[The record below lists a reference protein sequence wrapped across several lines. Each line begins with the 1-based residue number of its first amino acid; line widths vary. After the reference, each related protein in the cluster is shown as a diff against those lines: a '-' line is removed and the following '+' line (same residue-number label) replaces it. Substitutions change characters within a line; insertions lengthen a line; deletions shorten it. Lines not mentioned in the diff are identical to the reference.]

1 MFSRFILV
9 TILYALVGCGGG
21 GGGGTPS
28 EPNLSIPP
36 ANSSPVFSSSATF
49 DVEENQTS
57 IGNVVAS
64 DADGD
69 TVSYSVSG
77 DDASL
82 VNIDSSTGAL
92 SFVSPPDYESVQS
105 YSITA
110 VASDGTDE
118 TTQSISIAITN
129 IDPPSLS
136 QMGVSGTFDDGQS
149 EELLSLDQNG
159 KVFSGRTS
167 HNGSV
172 DQLVASFE
180 YQGVSVLIGDI
191 AQESG
196 ITVNDFT
203 DIVTYTVTNS
213 DGDIENFT
221 VDLTRFTGLP
231 VVYLK
236 TDDSVAIDSKDD
248 YVRGDTSIFGGRNFD
263 DLEQVEMK
271 IRGRGNSTWG
281 LHPKKPFQ
289 MKLSDKAEFLGMPK
303 DKKWLFLAEYLDK
316 TMLRNKISFEM
327 GYISN
332 LDWTPQGRFAEV
344 YINDQYNGT
353 YNITQKVEESDN
365 RVVLGDTGYLL
376 ELDQLER
383 LDPDDVYF
391 ESAITDKFLVNV
403 KEPSIERNS
412 PEYVYIKEKINHC
425 EKVISG
431 VSTGNSSFFAVF
443 DTISDNVWD
452 VNLSQTITLIPDSNY
467 TVSFRAVSYPIN
479 RTMIA
484 GLGLYHD
491 PWTNVGESVSLTT
504 DWQTFTLTQTTTDFG
519 DNQSRVLFDM
529 GGDQGGEVYIDDVSV
544 LTADGVELVTN
555 GDFANREASWEGGA
569 ANPVNIIY
577 MPHAEMRYTDCI
589 DIDSF
594 VDWYLISEIT
604 KNVDSK
610 SFSSMFLNVVPGE
623 KIKMGPL
630 WDFDLSFGNVD
641 YADSRYAEGWWVK
654 YHPWYERLFEYPDFI
669 DRVKE
674 RFAFFRANQ
683 GFILDKIDTYA
694 EQLQWAQ
701 QENDSKWQTLGMY
714 VWPNPVYFDTYQ
726 EEVDHMKA
734 WYTNRMNW
742 LDEAIDGLIGT
753 SGVVGDGQS
762 PITHSVPGLIQAE
775 EYSAMDG
782 IEVEASAD
790 EGGGSNIGYIG
801 TGDWVEYTMDVA
813 SSGSYLFEY
822 RVASSGGS
830 SGFEVLVDGLLVD
843 TQSIS
848 DTGGWQSW
856 TTTSAVVD
864 LSAGNQV
871 LRLNAIG
878 DSWNLNWINLT
889 AQQ

>member
-1 MFSRFILV
+1 MFSRFISTFIFL
-9 TILYALVGCGGG
+9 ALVGCGG

-28 EPNLSIPP
+28 EPNLSLPP
-36 ANSSPVFSSSATF
+36 ANNPPVFSSSTTF

-57 IGNVVAS
+57 IGSVVAS

-77 DDASL
+77 DDASS
-82 VNIDSSTGAL
+82 VNIDSSTGVL
-92 SFVSPPDYESVQS
+92 SFISPPDYESVQS
-105 YSITA
+105 YSLTA

-118 TTQSISIAITN
+118 TTQSIAITITN

-136 QMGVSGTFDDGQS
+136 QMGLSGTFDDGQS

-180 YQGVSVLIGDI
+180 YEGSLVSIGDI
-191 AQESG
+191 PQESG
-196 ITVNDFT
+196 TTVNDFT

-213 DGDIENFT
+213 DGDVENFT

-231 VVYLK
+231 IVYLK
-236 TDDSVAIDSKDD
+236 TADSVAIDSKDD
-248 YVRGDTSIFGGRNFD
+248 YVRGDTSVFGGRNFD

-289 MKLSDKAEFLGMPK
+289 MKLSDKAEFLGMPN
-303 DKKWLFLAEYLDK
+303 DKKWLFLAEYSDK
-316 TMLRNKISFEM
+316 TMLRNKMSFEM
-327 GYISN
+327 GYLSN

-344 YINDQYNGT
+344 YINDEYNGT

-365 RVVLGDTGYLL
+365 RVPLGDTGYLL
-376 ELDQLER
+376 ELDQLSR

-391 ESAITDKFLVNV
+391 ESVITDKFLVNI
-403 KEPSIERNS
+403 KEPNLDLDST
-412 PEYVYIKEKINHC
+412 EYVYIKTLINDF
-425 EKVISG
+425 ENAMLG
-431 VSTGNSSFFAVF
+431 STTMTSYFAVSE
-443 DTISDNVWD
+443 TNSDNVWD
-452 VNLSQTITLIPDSNY
+452 VNLSQTMTLVPNSEY
-467 TVSFRAVSYPIN
+467 RVSFKAKSSID

-491 PWTNVGESVSLTT
+491 PWTNVGEPVSLTT
-504 DWQTFTLTQTTTDFG
+504 AWQTFTLTQTTTDFG
-519 DNQSRVLFDM
+519 DDQSRVLFDM
-529 GGDQGGEVYIDDVSV
+529 GGDQGGEVWIDDVSV

-555 GDFANREASWEGGA
+555 GDFQSGESNWEGGA
-569 ANPVNIIY
+569 ASGSNITSY
-577 MPHAEMRYTDCI
+577 PSGAEGYAEYI

-610 SFSSMFLNVVPGE
+610 SFSSMFLNVMPGE

-654 YHPWYERLFEYPDFI
+654 YHPWYERLFEYPGFV

-683 GFILDKIDTYA
+683 GVILDKIDTYA

-742 LDEAIDGLIGT
+742 LDEAIDGLTGT
-753 SGVVGDGQS
+753 SEVVEDGQS
-762 PITHSVPGLIQAE
+762 PISHSVPGLIQAE

-782 IEVEASAD
+782 IEVEDSAD

-801 TGDWVEYTMDVA
+801 TGDWVEYMIDVA
-813 SSGSYLFEY
+813 STGSYLFEY

-856 TTTSAVVD
+856 TTTSAVLD

>member
-21 GGGGTPS
+21 GGTPS
-28 EPNLSIPP
+28 EPNLSLPS
-36 ANSSPVFSSSATF
+36 ANNPPVFSSSATF

-92 SFVSPPDYESVQS
+92 SFFSLPDYESVQS
-105 YSITA
+105 YSLTA

-118 TTQSISIAITN
+118 TTQSISITITN

-303 DKKWLFLAEYLDK
+303 DKKWLFLAEYSDK

-412 PEYVYIKEKINHC
+412 AEYVYIKEKINHC

-467 TVSFRAVSYPIN
+467 TVSFKAMSSIN

-529 GGDQGGEVYIDDVSV
+529 GGDQGGDVYIDDVSV

-654 YHPWYERLFEYPDFI
+654 YHPWYERLFEYPDFV

-801 TGDWVEYTMDVA
+801 AGDWVEYTMDVA

-878 DSWNLNWINLT
+878 DSWNLNWINLA